1 MSLTALS
8 QLPESYQSWQRAITG
23 CRIAAFWS
31 APWRRLWIGWQNM
44 YSKDMRKSHLA
55 VWFPGLFLWLV
66 MTAACGHDLGTAQGT
81 VEQFVDEHYVHIDI
95 PKAKQYTSGLALE
108 KLNEEIRLIAGQT
121 IDASTNKPR
130 VNYKMLEKREGE
142 NRASFLYE
150 GTIQS
155 DDGTSFTRKW
165 LIAARKEGSQ
175 WRVSNFSES
184 D

>member
-1 MSLTALS
+1 MA
-8 QLPESYQSWQRAITG
+8 
-23 CRIAAFWS
+23 
-31 APWRRLWIGWQNM
+31 
-44 YSKDMRKSHLA
+44 
-55 VWFPGLFLWLV
+55 
-66 MTAACGHDLGTAQGT
+66 AACGHDLGTARGT

-95 PKAKQYTSGLALE
+95 PKAKQYASGLALE
-108 KLNEEIRLIAGQT
+108 KLNEEIRLTAGQT

-165 LIAARKEGSQ
+165 LIAARKEGNQ